1 MTGSAA
7 LPLLGFVP
15 GSGDLILDFDG
26 VLEFGLF
33 VEGVS
38 RSGKT
43 NLVRVFLEQT
53 YPLAQQLIFDPE
65 GEYGTLRS
73 EARPY
78 LIVGRGGDVAIEP
91 AVAPVQLLVRK
102 LVEQRVSTVFDL
114 SEYDD
119 DEQRVIVAA
128 ACEELVRLPVGHAG
142 EIIVVIE
149 EVQDFAPESGSGRA
163 SALAAVRRL
172 SKRGAKRG
180 VRLVGSSQRV
190 ADVSKGVVTQL
201 KNKAIGGTDQSDLV
215 RALEEL
221 GLPREMRKDV
231 ADLPQGEFY
240 VKGPAV
246 SRHAVRV
253 RVPKSETAPE
263 KRRRG
268 QGAAP
273 RPPAPAMIAA
283 LASALADV
291 PREAAEE
298 QATVESLRRRV
309 AELGVELQRA
319 RAATPAPVLDEAMVT
334 GIARR
339 ARQDL
344 LSQVRG
350 AFTKPIELLSGAVD
364 RLGASHRDLQT
375 AALALD
381 GGLDA
386 LLEHAEN
393 GNGNGHAPPAVAAS
407 AVEGLGVRSPEKVQ
421 RPESLRPASST
432 ASSDPRIVDLSR
444 PQLRMIDALAE
455 LRRMGLSVVQRNNL
469 AVFSEQ
475 SPTSSGYEKN
485 LSTLRTRGLIEYP
498 STGTVTLTDA
508 GAAAA
513 KAMGSKPRFASR
525 ADLQDAWR
533 RFLSGPQVRMLDVL
547 VKIYPR
553 AIAKDALAAQTGQS
567 QTSSGFEKN
576 LSTMRSLGLV
586 SYPSPGHAAATTLL
600 FPEGGK

>member
-1 MTGSAA
+1 VTSSS

-73 EARPY
+73 DARPY

-91 AVAPVQLLVRK
+91 AAAPVQLLVRK

-114 SEYDD
+114 SEYDE

-231 ADLPQGEFY
+231 ADLPQGEFF

-268 QGAAP
+268 QGAAS

-298 QATVESLRRRV
+298 QASIESLRRRV
-309 AELGVELQRA
+309 ADLGTELQRA
-319 RAATPAPVLDEAMVT
+319 RAAAPAPVVDQGAIERAVAQQRASTRYQLEGAMQWARKAEQSAATVT
-334 GIARR
+334 ETIARLI
-339 ARQDL
+339 D
-344 LSQVRG
+344 
-350 AFTKPIELLSGAVD
+350 ESGAP
-364 RLGASHRDLQT
+364 AT
-375 AALALD
+375 PAAQ
-381 GGLDA
+381 
-386 LLEHAEN
+386 
-393 GNGNGHAPPAVAAS
+393 PAAVS

-432 ASSDPRIVDLSR
+432 ASGDPRGTDPRIVDLSR
-444 PQLRMIDALAE
+444 PQLRMIDALME
-455 LRRMGLSVVQRNNL
+455 LRRMGLRVVQRNNL

-498 STGTVTLTDA
+498 TTGTVTLTEA
-508 GAAAA
+508 GVAAA

-525 ADLQDAWR
+525 ADLQEAWR

-547 VKIYPR
+547 VKLYPR
-553 AIAKDALAAQTGQS
+553 AIAKAALAGQTGQS

-586 SYPSPGHAAATTLL
+586 TYPSHGFAAATELL